1 MLAVD
6 LDLAIEFGELSV
18 GRAEKL
24 MNRKSDRRM
33 RLIEFVSVVRE
44 RDRAQKG
51 NGDRSRNDS

>member
-6 LDLAIEFGELSV
+6 VDLAIEFGELSL

-33 RLIEFVSVVRE
+33 RLIEFISFVRK
-44 RDRAQKG
+44 RDRTQ
-51 NGDRSRNDS
+51 NGDGSDGSDNS